1 MSEPSTP
8 TADLSRQPSRD
19 VAFLRSLGLGIGL
32 IVIGLLGFTSN
43 PIVGAPSAAWGV
55 PLFVTG
61 SAHSVLHLVAGA
73 VVLYAALGLTGPRRA
88 NLLMGIGVVWLAMFL
103 VCLVSGDLFGLLAY
117 PVNLLDQ
124 LLVLVVGS
132 VSLGIGYL
140 SRSGALPGG
149 SRVTGA

>member
-8 TADLSRQPSRD
+8 TADVSRQANRD
-19 VAFLRSLGLGIGL
+19 ICLLWSLGLGIGL
-32 IVIGLLGFTSN
+32 IVVGLLGFTSN

-55 PLFVTG
+55 PLFLTG
-61 SAHSVLHLVAGA
+61 SAHSVLHLVGGA

-88 NLLMGIGVVWLAMFL
+88 TLLMAIGVVWLAMFL
-103 VCLVSGDLFGLLAY
+103 VCLVSGDLFGLLVY
-117 PVNLLDQ
+117 HVNLLDQ
-124 LLVLVVGS
+124 LLLLVIGGVS
-132 VSLGIGYL
+132 VGIGYL

>member
-19 VAFLRSLGLGIGL
+19 VAFLWSLGLGIGL
-32 IVIGLLGFTSN
+32 IVVGLLGFTSN
-43 PIVGAPSAAWGV
+43 PIVGAPSAAWDV

-103 VCLVSGDLFGLLAY
+103 VCLVSGDLFGLLVY
-117 PVNLLDQ
+117 HVNLLDQ
-124 LLVLVVGS
+124 LLLLVIGGVS
-132 VSLGIGYL
+132 VGIGYL